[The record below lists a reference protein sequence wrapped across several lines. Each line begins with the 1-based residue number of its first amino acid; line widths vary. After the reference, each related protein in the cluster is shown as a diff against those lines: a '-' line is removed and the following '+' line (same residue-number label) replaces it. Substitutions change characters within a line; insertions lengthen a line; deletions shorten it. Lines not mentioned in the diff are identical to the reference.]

1 MTDHFAGDPRTNRE
15 RMLAGDL
22 YIADDPESSRIA
34 ERGARLADAYYR
46 AFLNDPDGASPL
58 LAELLGELGE
68 DAVIKPPLYVDYG
81 ENIHFGARSFAN
93 YNLTALDVAEIR
105 IGTDCQIGPNVQ
117 LLTPT
122 HPIDPDLRRERLEAA
137 KPITIGNNVWLGG
150 GAIVC
155 PGVTIGEDSV
165 IGAGAVVTNDIPA
178 GSIAVGNPAC
188 VIGSVYDRKGE

>member
-46 AFLNDPDGASPL
+46 AFLNDPDSAIPL

-150 GAIVC
+150 GARLPRC
-155 PGVTIGEDSV
+155 HH
-165 IGAGAVVTNDIPA
+165 
-178 GSIAVGNPAC
+178 
-188 VIGSVYDRKGE
+188 R

>member
-46 AFLNDPDGASPL
+46 AFLNDPDSAIPL

-81 ENIHFGARSFAN
+81 ENIDFGARSFAN

-105 IGTDCQIGPNVQ
+105 IGTDCQIGPN
-117 LLTPT
+117 LSLI
-122 HPIDPDLRRERLEAA
+122 HI
-137 KPITIGNNVWLGG
+137 
-150 GAIVC
+150 
-155 PGVTIGEDSV
+155 
-165 IGAGAVVTNDIPA
+165 
-178 GSIAVGNPAC
+178 
-188 VIGSVYDRKGE
+188 